1 VSSLVHAALTVRRTA
16 RATFGY
22 LAAAAFAILDLLGV
36 FRVGYEELGLEH
48 GVVTAAW
55 IAVFASRATARF
67 KQEESGRVRTS
78 LDLELGLLLL
88 TAAHAVVQVGG
99 GLTSDLYPLV
109 YILVAFIASF
119 GERPVGSIL
128 VLFAVFLEAGL
139 WFITEDRREIEPFA
153 VHAAFIVFFG
163 LLNLVFTRVEIARV
177 RKRSRRELDLER
189 EKVRD
194 DARLFRLVSAPTSS
208 GAHDEERLLRSS
220 MEQVHAQLFHL
231 LDMLKKTME
240 LHTCIL
246 FFVDESGER
255 LSIVEMAT
263 DSDDIA
269 DGPFKVGGGAVGA
282 VASRGV
288 IMNLENL
295 RLGYKGLCYYRGP
308 AEVRA
313 FVGVPVVDDGKLR
326 GVLACDR
333 RDERAFSGRDE
344 QVLEATVKQILR
356 TVENER
362 VFVQL
367 ERSKREQTVL
377 YGASQMLGAALTE
390 DEVIDAGLSAAAEIA
405 PYDFAAVTL
414 YDPES
419 KRHSVRRAVGEGAES
434 FAKLTFR
441 DNTSLTAMAVKNR
454 HYLPYKGEF
463 DPRQQVVFTKRKN
476 LKGMSSLLIMPLV
489 VRENAIGTI
498 AFAAHRRDAFG
509 SGVRPTL
516 SVLAN
521 HVAVALSNAAAVR
534 RLEEMATTDGLTG
547 CLNKRAFHEELE
559 SKIRSAER
567 FDRKLSLLVT
577 DIDHFKSVN
586 DTYGHATG
594 DVVIKEL
601 GEILRRMKRE
611 TDVVSRFGG
620 EEFCILC
627 EETDTEG
634 AVLLAERVREE
645 LEATVFQTELG
656 RLKVTASIG
665 VATFPHDAMD
675 ERGLFEASDRALYAA
690 KHGGRN
696 QVRTV
701 DDV

>member
-1 VSSLVHAALTVRRTA
+1 MSTLVHAAVTVRRTA
-16 RATFGY
+16 RATFGFA
-22 LAAAAFAILDLLGV
+22 AAAAFGVLDLLGV
-36 FRVGYEELGLEH
+36 FQVEADRLGLEH
-48 GVVTAAW
+48 GLVAAAW
-55 IAVFASRATARF
+55 MAVFATRATSRF
-67 KQEESGRVRTS
+67 RLEETGGEKTS

-99 GLTSDLYPLV
+99 GLTSGLYPLV
-109 YILVAFIASF
+109 YILVAFVASF
-119 GERPVGSIL
+119 ARRPVGSIL
-128 VLFAVFLEAGL
+128 VLSAVTFEAGL
-139 WFITEDRREIEPFA
+139 WFVTEDRSEVEPFA
-153 VHAAFIVFFG
+153 VHSAFIVFFG
-163 LLNLVFTRVEIARV
+163 LLNLVFTRAEIARV
-177 RKRSRRELDLER
+177 RKRSRKELDHER
-189 EKVRD
+189 EKLED
-194 DARLFRLVSAPTSS
+194 DARMFRLVSAPTAS
-208 GAHDEERLLRSS
+208 GASDEERLLRSS
-220 MEQVHAQLFHL
+220 MEQVHNQLFHL
-231 LDMLKKTME
+231 LDVLRRTLE
-240 LHTCIL
+240 LHTSVL
-246 FFVDESGER
+246 FFVDEEGDR
-255 LSIVEMAT
+255 LSIVELAT

-269 DGPFKVGGGAVGA
+269 EGPFPIAGGAVGA

-288 IMNLENL
+288 TMNLEHL
-295 RLGYKGLCYYRGP
+295 KPGYAGLCYYRGP
-308 AEVRA
+308 ADVRA
-313 FVGVPVVDDGKLR
+313 FVGVPVFDGGKLR

-333 RDERAFSGRDE
+333 REDRPFSGREE
-344 QVLEATVKQILR
+344 QILESTVKQILR

-377 YGASQMLGAALTE
+377 YGASQQLGAALTE
-390 DEVIDAGLSAAAEIA
+390 DEVIDAGLSAAGDIA

-414 YDPES
+414 FDADA
-419 KRHSVRRAVGEGAES
+419 KRHSVRRAVGEGAEN

-441 DNTSLTAMAVKNR
+441 DNTSLTAMAVKNK

-476 LKGMSSLLIMPLV
+476 LKGMASLLIMPLV

-509 SGVRPTL
+509 AAVRPTL

-521 HVAVALSNAAAVR
+521 HVAVALSNAAAVQ

-547 CLNKRAFHEELE
+547 CLNKRAFLDELE

-601 GEILRRMKRE
+601 GAVLRRMKRE
-611 TDVVSRFGG
+611 TDVVARFGG

-627 EETDTEG
+627 EETDAEG

-665 VATFPHDAMD
+665 VATFPDDAMH
-675 ERGLFEASDRALYAA
+675 ERGLFEVSDQALYAA
-690 KHGGRN
+690 KRSGRN
-696 QVRTV
+696 RVCSAG
-701 DDV
+701 DK